1 MNRKLHL
8 LLFAF
13 VLTLASVVTGNGQQR
28 TTATINASDPLNVL
42 PASDGVMFVDVQRI
56 MRDVLPRSLAGS
68 PKMAEINAEI
78 DRFRQRTGLD
88 LRSFERAAVGVRF
101 TNPSARVTKMEP
113 VAVLMGNFNAD
124 SMVAAGRFAAKGKY
138 RTEQY
143 KGKTIHTFSLN
154 ENVRL
159 LGLFNAR
166 LTDVAVVSLS
176 SNMLAVG
183 ERESVRRTI
192 DAGGGAAARNAE
204 LIALATRNPN
214 AVLGFGSNVP
224 ASATRD
230 LDFGNAEITRSI
242 ASIRQSYGS
251 IGTTTSGY
259 DMTVIARTSNA
270 QQAKSL
276 NDNLAAV
283 KQFAPLLIA
292 QLSGERAELARK
304 VSDSLRITTQGND
317 VQARIEV
324 AQTDVSTLLRVF

>member
-1 MNRKLHL
+1 MNRKLR
-8 LLFAF
+8 LLFFA
-13 VLTLASVVTGNGQQR
+13 LALMLASVMTGNGQQR
-28 TTATINASDPLNVL
+28 ATATMNATDPLNVL

-56 MRDVLPRSLAGS
+56 MRDVLPRALTGS
-68 PKMAEINAEI
+68 AKMAEINAEI

-88 LRSFERAAVGVRF
+88 LRSFERAALGVRF

-113 VAVLMGNFNAD
+113 VAVLMGSFNAD
-124 SMVAAGRFAAKGKY
+124 SMVAAGRLAAKGKY
-138 RTEQY
+138 VTEQY

-159 LGLFNAR
+159 LGFFNAR
-166 LTDVAVVSLS
+166 LSDVAVVSLS
-176 SNMLAVG
+176 PNMLAVG
-183 ERESVRRTI
+183 EREGVRRTI
-192 DAGGGAAARNAE
+192 DAGGGAARNAE
-204 LIALATRNPN
+204 LISLATRNPN
-214 AVLGFGSNVP
+214 AVLGFGGNVP
-224 ASATRD
+224 ASATGN

-242 ASIRQSYGS
+242 ASIRQSFGS

-259 DMTVIARTSNA
+259 DMTVIARTSTA
-270 QQAKSL
+270 GQAKSL

-324 AQTDVSTLLRVF
+324 AQTDVATMLRVF

>member
-8 LLFAF
+8 LFFAF

-28 TTATINASDPLNVL
+28 ATMSTTDPLNVL

-56 MRDVLPRSLAGS
+56 MRDVLPRALAGS
-68 PKMAEINAEI
+68 PKMREINAEI

-113 VAVLMGNFNAD
+113 VAVLMGSFNAD
-124 SMVAAGRFAAKGKY
+124 SMVAAGRLAAKGKY
-138 RTEQY
+138 ATEQY
-143 KGKTIHTFSLN
+143 KGKTIHNFSLN

-166 LTDVAVVSLS
+166 LSDVAVVSLS

-183 ERESVRRTI
+183 DRESVRRTI

-214 AVLGFGSNVP
+214 AVLGFGGNVP

-304 VSDSLRITTQGND
+304 ATDSLKVTTQGND
-317 VQARIEV
+317 VQVKIEL